1 MRRTR
6 TAFAAALAVFL
17 APGAAL
23 ADKDELVI
31 GIGQFPEGFH
41 PSLFSHVA
49 QSLVLGAVRRPFTA
63 YDPDWNLI
71 CMLCTEL
78 PSLEN
83 GTARETTNAAGGP
96 GMEVDYTIRPDAV
109 WGDGT
114 PITTKDVIFTWQVG
128 RTEEAGIGNQELY
141 RNIENIIVKDDKS
154 FTLQLDRR
162 ECDFASLGDFEILP
176 AHLEAD
182 AFAEPREYKQR
193 TLYQTDTT
201 NPGLYFGP
209 YRITRVEPGALVV
222 LEPNPTWW
230 GAKPEFNRV
239 IFRIIENT
247 AALEANLL
255 SGEIDYI
262 AGEDGV
268 SLDQAL
274 AFERRYGDDYQI
286 VFKPGLI
293 YEHIDL
299 MLDNPILTDVRVRQA
314 LMYAANR
321 QGISERLFEGKQP
334 VAHSS
339 VNPLDAVYYDGVPK
353 YPYDPARAVILLEQ
367 AGWTELRDGFRY
379 NAAGER
385 LTLEIMTTAGNRSR
399 ELVQQALQSMWAEV
413 GIDLRIRNQP
423 ARVLF
428 GQTLRQREFSAMALF
443 AWVSSPENIPWTTL
457 RSDMI
462 PTQANNFSGQ
472 NYTGYRSPAMDDA
485 LDRIRVEC
493 GAETQAALWQEIQ
506 TRYAEDL
513 PALPLYFRANAFIM
527 PKWLQGVTPTGNL
540 DPSTLWIENWRS
552 TK

>member
-1 MRRTR
+1 MRPMR
-6 TAFAAALAVFL
+6 TALAAAIAVSL
-17 APGAAL
+17 APGITLAAN
-23 ADKDELVI
+23 DELVI
-31 GIGQFPEGFH
+31 GIGQYPEGFH

-83 GTARETTNAAGGP
+83 GTARESTNAAGEP
-96 GMEVDYTIRPDAV
+96 ALEVDYAIHPDAT

-114 PITTKDVIFTWQVG
+114 PITTKDVMFTWQVG
-128 RTEEAGIGNQELY
+128 RTEAAGIGNQELY
-141 RNIENIIVKDDKS
+141 RNIEQIDVHDDKR
-154 FTLQLDRR
+154 FTLHLDRR
-162 ECDFASLGDFEILP
+162 ECSFAGLGDFDLLP

-193 TLYQTDTT
+193 TLYETDTT

-230 GAKPEFNRV
+230 GAKPNFERV
-239 IFRIIENT
+239 VFRIIENT

-262 AGEDGV
+262 AGEDGIT
-268 SLDQAL
+268 LDQAL
-274 AFERRYGDDYQI
+274 AFENRHGDDYDV
-286 VFKPGLI
+286 VFKSGLI
-293 YEHIDL
+293 YEHIDVRQ
-299 MLDNPILTDVRVRQA
+299 DNPILKDLRVRQA
-314 LMYAANR
+314 LMYATNR

-339 VNPLDAVYYDGVPK
+339 VNPLDSVHFDDVPK
-353 YPYDPARAVILLEQ
+353 YQFDPARAAALLEE
-367 AGWTELRDGFRY
+367 AGWTELRDGVRY

-385 LTLEIMTTAGNRSR
+385 LTFEIMTTAGNRIR
-399 ELVQQALQSMWAEV
+399 ELVEQALQSMWAEV

-423 ARVLF
+423 PRVLF
-428 GQTLRQREFSAMALF
+428 GQTLRQREFSATAMF

-462 PTQANNFSGQ
+462 PTEANNFSGQ
-472 NYTGYRSPAMDDA
+472 NYTGYLSPEMDDTME
-485 LDRIRVEC
+485 RIRVEC
-493 GAETQAALWQEIQ
+493 APETQQALWQEIQ
-506 TRYAEDL
+506 TRYATDL
-513 PALPLYFRANAFIM
+513 PALPLYFRANAFVM
-527 PKWLQGVTPTGNL
+527 PKWLQGVTPTGHQN
-540 DPSTLWIENWRS
+540 PSTLWIENWQS
-552 TK
+552 TE